1 MKQLDFLERLKDTL
15 DQVTLPNDISEF
27 HLGMLKDDPSI
38 AIIPQPSGEEQV
50 YFGGKR
56 NKVYNIGILMK
67 HPYDG
72 VCNDVLTNVY
82 QFLEQTKDLPSSNDS
97 YEFVSLRTTNLPNK
111 VGHDDFSNQVWSA
124 DFAITITIYK
134 GVL

>member
-1 MKQLDFLERLKDTL
+1 MKQLDFLDRLRDTL
-15 DQVTLPNDISEF
+15 NQVTLPPDVQGFE
-27 HLGMLKDDPSI
+27 LGMLRDDPSI
-38 AIIPQPSGEEQV
+38 AIIPQPSGEEQI

-67 HPYDG
+67 HHYDG
-72 VCNDVLTNVY
+72 VCNDTLTNVY
-82 QFLEQTKDLPSSNDS
+82 QYLERLRDLPSLNES
-97 YEFVSLRTTNLPNK
+97 YEFVMLRTTNLPNK
-111 VGHDDFSNQVWSA
+111 VGHDDFKNQVWSV